1 MKFRVIVAL
10 TAAALTLTACGSKP
24 AEKSDPGASK
34 RDSAK
39 LVERSPLT
47 GQVLSNGLPKNPV
60 FVVKVENTEGGQP
73 QYGLNKADLVF
84 EELVEGGLTRLA
96 ALYYSNLPTKVGHV
110 RSTHATDIGISLP
123 VGGQVVASGGAS
135 PTYRLLKA
143 AGVKIF
149 SEDHGAPGFSSDP
162 SKVRPY
168 NRLVNLQTIAKSA
181 KSGSVPGNYLPWL
194 TKPAAT
200 PSADPSDDP
209 SATPT
214 AAPKKATSANVGFS
228 NSTHTRWAFK
238 NGKWS
243 RLNGHAA
250 PGQDFQPDTLL
261 VLFARVGDAGY
272 TDPAGNP
279 VPETIFDGNGRAVI
293 MHGGT
298 AIEATWYK
306 GQRNSQITFKDKSG
320 QPVDID
326 PGHVWIELVPNGAG
340 SVSYN

>member
-10 TAAALTLTACGSKP
+10 TAATLTLTACGGSSP
-24 AEKSDPGASK
+24 ADKAAPGASK

-47 GQVLSNGLPKNPV
+47 GLVLQNGLPKNPV

-110 RSTHATDIGISLP
+110 RSTRATDIGISLP
-123 VGGQVVASGGAS
+123 VAGQVVASGGAS
-135 PTYRLLKA
+135 PTYRLLKK
-143 AGVKIF
+143 AGVTIF

-162 SKVRPY
+162 AKSRPY
-168 NRLVNLQTIAKSA
+168 NRLVNLQTIAKKA
-181 KSGSVPGNYLPWL
+181 KSATVPGNYLPWL

-200 PSADPSDDP
+200 PSATSSADP
-209 SATPT
+209 SA
-214 AAPKKATSANVGFS
+214 APAPAKATSANVGFS

-238 NGKWS
+238 GGTWS
-243 RLNGHAA
+243 RTNGHAA
-250 PGQDFQPDTLL
+250 SGQDFQADTLL

-298 AIEATWYK
+298 AIEATWFK
-306 GQRNSQITFKDKSG
+306 GQRDSQITFKDKSG
-320 QPVDID
+320 QPVEID
-326 PGHVWIELVPNGAG
+326 PGHVWIELVPKGSG
-340 SVSYN
+340 SVSFK